1 MQRARA
7 PRSRVK
13 HGLALAAERAGRL
26 KLNGRLRG
34 YSPLSRLL
42 ELEGLVLGATG
53 KRALW
58 RALREV
64 DDESLRSIDLVS
76 LERRADAQ
84 LAELEQHRLE
94 AARLVAAAE
103 PRSG

>member
-1 MQRARA
+1 M
-7 PRSRVK
+7 
-13 HGLALAAERAGRL
+13 
-26 KLNGRLRG
+26 
-34 YSPLSRLL
+34 
-42 ELEGLVLGATG
+42 LGATG